1 MFGGKTARIVA
12 IANAHMA
19 EEMHNAAKEV
29 SASNDRLAHTLTEN
43 SKKEVAARDRV
54 DTTLAEYLRMQEQ
67 IKELSKENR
76 YMKALCS
83 KIWLQYEVPI
93 LPDSIRKFTCMGS
106 PSVFDFTQ
114 KFLIEFLCAIQRVL
128 CCWICLPAKLLFAK
142 TVAPQLLPVMPTVCT
157 KSRNP
162 RRMRE

>member
-29 SASNDRLAHTLTEN
+29 AASNDRLAHTLTEN
-43 SKKEVAARDRV
+43 SKREVAARDRV
-54 DTTLAEYLRMQEQ
+54 DITLAEYLQMKEQ

-76 YMKALCS
+76 HMKALCG
-83 KIWLQYEVPI
+83 KIGLPHEVPI
-93 LPDSIRKFTCMGS
+93 LPGSIRKYTCMGS

-114 KFLIEFLCAIQRVL
+114 KFLIEFSCDMSDLTPELRQYMSKEFV
-128 CCWICLPAKLLFAK
+128 
-142 TVAPQLLPVMPTVCT
+142 
-157 KSRNP
+157 
-162 RRMRE
+162 RR

>member
-29 SASNDRLAHTLTEN
+29 AASNDRLAHTLTEN
-43 SKKEVAARDRV
+43 SKREVAARDRV
-54 DTTLAEYLRMQEQ
+54 DITLAEYLQMKEQ

-76 YMKALCS
+76 HMKALCG
-83 KIWLQYEVPI
+83 KIGLPYEVPI
-93 LPDSIRKFTCMGS
+93 LPGSIRKYTCMGS

-114 KFLIEFLCAIQRVL
+114 KFLIEFSCDMADLTPELRQYMSKEFV
-128 CCWICLPAKLLFAK
+128 
-142 TVAPQLLPVMPTVCT
+142 
-157 KSRNP
+157 
-162 RRMRE
+162 RR